1 MLRDYSLLSVD
12 AVDQRHPTNQYQEE
26 RDEIPFLQVVTDVC
40 KYVRE
45 IHRVA
50 DESVG
55 PTRHQTSQSRAY
67 PEESSHSEKA
77 NKTKTSRER
86 HQNQPGCGR
95 RHIARRP
102 S

>member
-1 MLRDYSLLSVD
+1 MLREYSLLSVD
-12 AVDQRHPTNQYQEE
+12 AVDQRHATNQYQEE
-26 RDEIPFLQVVTDVC
+26 RDEIPFLEVVSNVR
-40 KYVRE
+40 KYVRK
-45 IHRVA
+45 IHRMA

-55 PTRHQTSQSRAY
+55 SLRRQTSQSRPY

-95 RHIARRP
+95 RHM
-102 S
+102 